1 MARAIFCRDGLDKG
15 QNKDGPEP
23 GAAGAG
29 GRSEPGAAGAGAVWC
44 AVWCVVCC
52 CAVRCAVVLLCCC
65 ACWARALPSSLA
77 SEEGYDKKE
86 HTTGMYDGKDRTG
99 WDTIGYDRIR

>member
-29 GRSEPGAAGAGAVWC
+29 ARSEPGAAGSG
-44 AVWCVVCC
+44 AVWCVVWCCAVSCAVLCC
-52 CAVRCAVVLLCCC
+52 CAVPEPLSPY
-65 ACWARALPSSLA
+65 PSPLQAKPSRT
-77 SEEGYDKKE
+77 EG
-86 HTTGMYDGKDRTG
+86 
-99 WDTIGYDRIR
+99 RIRQQGYEDRKDKTGKYGR